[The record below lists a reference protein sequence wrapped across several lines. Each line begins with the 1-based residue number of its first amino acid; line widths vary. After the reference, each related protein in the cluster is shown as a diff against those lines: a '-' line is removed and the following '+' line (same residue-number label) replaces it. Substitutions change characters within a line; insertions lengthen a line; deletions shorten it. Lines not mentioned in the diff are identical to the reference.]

1 MSIVLISKD
10 RDFSELRDCILN
22 LDASIDVQKWPKV
35 EDKTSVR
42 MAVCWRIP
50 PNTLQNFPHLQ
61 LIQSYGAGVSELLLD
76 STIPHHVPI
85 SRLILPSLAHDM
97 LSYIEWRLK
106 QIEFRGH
113 TYEQQQKSIEWNPL
127 QKVDMSVTPI
137 GVLGLGALGAIVA
150 TGLAEMGYKVNGWS
164 LRKKDLPGVDCFG
177 EMELNEFLS
186 RIQILVCLLPLTP
199 ATEGILN
206 LELFKKLLQPARI
219 INVGRG
225 PHLVDEDLLYAMDIG
240 LISEAYLDVFST
252 EPLPENHPF
261 WNRSHIH
268 ITPHIASRTRTKDAA
283 TLIVENYK
291 LISSG
296 MVAQFLV
303 DREVGY

>member
-1 MSIVLISKD
+1 MSIALISKD

-42 MAVCWRIP
+42 MAVCWRIS

-76 STIPHHVPI
+76 TTIPHHVPI

-127 QKVDMSVTPI
+127 EKIDMSATPI
-137 GVLGLGALGAIVA
+137 GVLGLGALGAKVA

-164 LRKKDLPGVDCFG
+164 LRKKDLPGVDCFD

-186 RIQILVCLLPLTP
+186 RVQILVCLLPLTP

-240 LISEAYLDVFST
+240 LISEAYLDVFGT

-268 ITPHIASRTRTKDAA
+268 ITPHIASRTRTEDAA
-283 TLIVENYK
+283 KLIVENYK
-291 LISSG
+291 RISSG